1 MRDRDLEETYEA
13 IGVRFDDAVE
23 GIAEALDDED
33 DDEVEGLLLADED
46 EVGLYIQRKAGTS
59 KEAAQA
65 VARKLAKSNA
75 ALEKAYAT
83 VGATRLVAAEQRPNS
98 SVTLY
103 ATDRGVPCTGG
114 QVYDLRPRVNGTR
127 QATPFKFTR
136 TMTFFGVRTDPVD
149 CAQRFCIVGGS
160 LGFSDDRA
168 KAYPQD
174 ISLTQFRTELVT
186 KDTPLASLVGKSF
199 GDDTEFTCS
208 VYLDA
213 PAAAPGVPFYGI
225 TLLYFERQ
233 CSTGRIFMPGVGELD
248 FRGLTRELLNAAKRR
263 RSLTPKAR
271 PRFKL
276 FK

>member
-1 MRDRDLEETYEA
+1 M
-13 IGVRFDDAVE
+13 
-23 GIAEALDDED
+23 
-33 DDEVEGLLLADED
+33 
-46 EVGLYIQRKAGTS
+46 
-59 KEAAQA
+59 
-65 VARKLAKSNA
+65 
-75 ALEKAYAT
+75 
-83 VGATRLVAAEQRPNS
+83 VAAEQRPNS

-103 ATDRGVPCTGG
+103 ATARGTPCVGG
-114 QVYDLRPRVNGTR
+114 QVYELKPRINGALQGSNFR
-127 QATPFKFTR
+127 FTK

-186 KDTPLASLVGKSF
+186 KDTPLASLIGKSF

-208 VYLDA
+208 VYLDG
-213 PAAAPGVPFYGI
+213 PPETQMPFYGI

-233 CSTGRIFMPGVGELD
+233 CSTGRLFLPGVGELD
-248 FRGLTRELLNAAKRR
+248 FRGLTRELLSAAKRR
-263 RSLTPKAR
+263 RSLAPKVR

-276 FK
+276 FG

>member
-23 GIAEALDDED
+23 GLAEVLEEVEDE
-33 DDEVEGLLLADED
+33 EVEGLLVGDED
-46 EVGLYIQRKAGTS
+46 QVGAYIQRKGGVS
-59 KEAAQA
+59 KEVAQGL
-65 VARKLAKSNA
+65 ARKLSRSMG

-83 VGATRLVAAEQRPNS
+83 VGATKLVAAEQRPNS

-103 ATDRGVPCTGG
+103 ATNRGTPCSVS
-114 QVYDLRPRVNGTR
+114 QVYELKPRVNGTLQGTNFR
-127 QATPFKFTR
+127 FTK

-149 CAQRFCIVGGS
+149 CAQRFVIAGGT

-174 ISLTQFRTELVT
+174 ISLTQFRTELAN

-199 GDDTEFTCS
+199 SDDTEFTCS
-208 VYLDA
+208 IYLDG
-213 PAAAPGVPFYGI
+213 PNPMPFYGI

-233 CSTGRIFMPGVGELD
+233 CSTGRIFLPGVGELD
-248 FRGLTRELLNAAKRR
+248 FRGLTRELLSAAKRR
-263 RSLTPKAR
+263 RSLAPRAR
-271 PRFKL
+271 GARLKL
-276 FK
+276 FG

>member
-1 MRDRDLEETYEA
+1 MRDRDLEETYQA
-13 IGVRFDDAVE
+13 IGVSFDDAVE
-23 GIAEALDDED
+23 GIAEAIDDED

-46 EVGLYIQRKAGTS
+46 EVGAYIQKKAGAS
-59 KEAAQA
+59 REAAQA
-65 VARKLAKSNA
+65 VARKIAKANA

-103 ATDRGVPCTGG
+103 ATDRGTPCTGG

-174 ISLTQFRTELVT
+174 VSLTQFRTELVT
-186 KDTPLASLVGKSF
+186 KDTPLASLIGKSF

-208 VYLDA
+208 IYLDA
-213 PAAAPGVPFYGI
+213 PAATQVGFYGI

-248 FRGLTRELLNAAKRR
+248 FRGLTRELLSAAKRR
-263 RSLTPKAR
+263 RSLAPKAR
-271 PRFKL
+271 PRLRL